1 MGNSGV
7 RRVALA
13 SSAGNAVELYD
24 FLLYGTASALVF
36 DKLFFPTFDPRVG
49 TLLAFA
55 TFGAGFLARPLGG
68 VVIGH
73 FGDRVGRRSM
83 LVLTLTATG
92 LCTALIGLLP
102 TYDSIG
108 IAAPVLLVL
117 LRVVQGFFLGGEQGG
132 ATLMAVEHAPP
143 GRTAWYGSWTFL
155 GSPLGLLLA
164 NGALAAS
171 TAVSGDAFLSWGWR
185 LPFLFSL
192 VLVGVGLYVRLSVEE
207 SPLFRAAREEA
218 GTLRLPVVHVL
229 RRSWRRVLLGAGVNL
244 GFNMFI
250 FVLATFVV
258 SYGTKQLG
266 MPRSTLL
273 NAGLAGAVAQAVAI
287 LVFARLSD
295 RVGRL
300 PVMLGGAVFLGV
312 FALPLFWL
320 LETRSPALVVA
331 AVVIGFA
338 GSAAVF
344 GPMPAYYAEL
354 FGTRVRYSGVSL
366 SYQLGS
372 VLGGGLSPLIA
383 AWLLELTP
391 TRASWPV
398 SLYLVAGAVV
408 TALCLVALG
417 ETVFDGPTPS
427 GGSAAGKSAAH
438 GAGCAD
444 PKA

>member
-1 MGNSGV
+1 MGTTGV

-24 FLLYGTASALVF
+24 FLLYGTATALVF
-36 DKLFFPTFDPRVG
+36 DKLFFPSFDPRIA

-73 FGDRVGRRSM
+73 FGDRIGRRSM

-92 LCTALIGLLP
+92 VCTALIGLLP
-102 TYDSIG
+102 TYGSIG
-108 IAAPVLLVL
+108 IAAPILLVV

-155 GSPLGLLLA
+155 GSPVGLLLA
-164 NGALAAS
+164 NGAMALATSISA
-171 TAVSGDAFLSWGWR
+171 DAFLDWGWR

-207 SPLFRAAREEA
+207 SPEFRSVQRE
-218 GTLRLPVVHVL
+218 TLRVPVVEVL
-229 RRSWRRVLLGAGVNL
+229 RRSWRKVLLGAGVNL

-250 FVLATFVV
+250 FVIATFVV
-258 SYGTKQLG
+258 SYGTRQLQI
-266 MPRSTLL
+266 PRSVLL
-273 NAGLAGAVAQAVAI
+273 NASLVGAAAQAVA
-287 LVFARLSD
+287 LLGFARLSD

-300 PVMLGGAVFLGV
+300 PVMLGGAAFLGV

-320 LETRSPALVVA
+320 LETRSPTLVLVALVL
-331 AVVIGFA
+331 GFA
-338 GSAAVF
+338 GSAALF

-366 SYQLGS
+366 SYQLGA
-372 VLGGGLSPLIA
+372 VLGGGLSPLVA
-383 AWLLELTP
+383 TWLLGVTP
-391 TRASWPV
+391 THDSWPV
-398 SLYLVAGAVV
+398 SLYLIAGALVS
-408 TALCLVALG
+408 ALCLLAIG
-417 ETVFDGPTPS
+417 ETL
-427 GGSAAGKSAAH
+427 
-438 GAGCAD
+438 
-444 PKA
+444 KAKR

>member
-1 MGNSGV
+1 MASEV

-36 DKLFFPTFDPRVG
+36 DKLFFPSFDPRIG

-92 LCTALIGLLP
+92 LCTAAIGLLP
-102 TYDSIG
+102 TYSSIG
-108 IAAPVLLVL
+108 LAAPLLLVL

-132 ATLMAVEHAPP
+132 ATLMAVEHAPV
-143 GRTAWYGSWTFL
+143 GRTGWYGSWTFL
-155 GSPLGLLLA
+155 GSPIGLLLA
-164 NGALAAS
+164 NGAMAAS

-185 LPFLFSL
+185 VPFLFSL

-207 SPLFRAAREEA
+207 SPVFREARETVGA
-218 GTLRLPVVHVL
+218 VRLPVAVVL
-229 RRSWRRVLLGAGVNL
+229 RQSWRQVLLGAGVNL

-250 FVLATFVV
+250 FVVATFAV
-258 SYGTKQLG
+258 SYGTRQLG
-266 MPRSTLL
+266 MPRGTLL
-273 NAGLAGAVAQAVAI
+273 TAGLIGAFAQAVAI

-300 PVMLGGAVFLGV
+300 PVMLGGAAFLGV
-312 FALPLFWL
+312 FAFPLFWL
-320 LETRSPALVVA
+320 LETRSPGLVVLA
-331 AVVIGFA
+331 MVVAFS

-366 SYQLGS
+366 SYQLGA
-372 VLGGGLSPLIA
+372 VLGGGLSPVVA
-383 AWLLELTP
+383 TWLLGLTP
-391 TRASWPV
+391 THASWPISV
-398 SLYLVAGAVV
+398 YLIAGAVISSLSLL
-408 TALCLVALG
+408 AIG
-417 ETVFDGPTPS
+417 ETLRHPT
-427 GGSAAGKSAAH
+427 KS
-438 GAGCAD
+438 
-444 PKA
+444 PT

>member
-1 MGNSGV
+1 MGTTGV

-24 FLLYGTASALVF
+24 FLLYGTATALVF
-36 DKLFFPTFDPRVG
+36 DKLFFPSFDPRIA

-73 FGDRVGRRSM
+73 FGDRIGRRSM

-92 LCTALIGLLP
+92 VCTALIGLLP
-102 TYDSIG
+102 TYSSIG
-108 IAAPVLLVL
+108 IAAPILLVS
-117 LRVVQGFFLGGEQGG
+117 LRIVQGFFLGGEQGG

-155 GSPLGLLLA
+155 GSPVGLVLA
-164 NGALAAS
+164 NGAMALA
-171 TAVSGDAFLSWGWR
+171 TAVSGDAFLEWGWR

-207 SPLFRAAREEA
+207 SPEFRAVRSEDRARV
-218 GTLRLPVVHVL
+218 PVVEVVRH
-229 RRSWRRVLLGAGVNL
+229 SWRKLLLGAGVNL

-250 FVLATFVV
+250 FVIAAFVL
-258 SYGTKQLG
+258 SYGTRELG
-266 MPRSTLL
+266 MPKSLLL
-273 NAGLAGAVAQAVAI
+273 NATLVGAAAQAVAL

-300 PVMLGGAVFLGV
+300 PVMLGGAAFLGL

-320 LETRSPALVVA
+320 LEMRSPVPVFLAL
-331 AVVIGFA
+331 ILGFA
-338 GSAAVF
+338 GSAALF

-366 SYQLGS
+366 SYQLGA
-372 VLGGGLSPLIA
+372 VLGGGLSPLVA
-383 AWLLELTP
+383 QWLLGVTP
-391 TRASWPV
+391 THDSWPV
-398 SLYLVAGAVV
+398 SLYLIAGAMVS
-408 TALCLVALG
+408 ALCLLAIG
-417 ETVFDGPTPS
+417 ETLRTAERVR
-427 GGSAAGKSAAH
+427 A
-438 GAGCAD
+438 
-444 PKA
+444 

>member
-1 MGNSGV
+1 MASEV

-36 DKLFFPTFDPRVG
+36 DKLFFPSFDPRIG

-83 LVLTLTATG
+83 LVLTLTVTG
-92 LCTALIGLLP
+92 LCTAAIGLLP
-102 TYDSIG
+102 TYSSIG
-108 IAAPVLLVL
+108 LAAPLLLVL

-143 GRTAWYGSWTFL
+143 GRTGWYGSWTFL
-155 GSPLGLLLA
+155 GSPIGLLLA
-164 NGALAAS
+164 NGAMAAS

-185 LPFLFSL
+185 VPFLLSL

-207 SPLFRAAREEA
+207 SPVFREVRETA
-218 GTLRLPVVHVL
+218 GAVRLPVAVVL
-229 RRSWRRVLLGAGVNL
+229 RQSWRKVLLGAGVNL

-250 FVLATFVV
+250 FVVATFAV
-258 SYGTKQLG
+258 SYGTRQLG
-266 MPRSTLL
+266 MARGTLL
-273 NAGLAGAVAQAVAI
+273 SAGLIGAFAQAVAI

-300 PVMLGGAVFLGV
+300 PVMLGGAAFLGV
-312 FALPLFWL
+312 FAFPLFWL
-320 LETRSPALVVA
+320 LETRSPGLVVLA
-331 AVVIGFA
+331 MVVAFA

-366 SYQLGS
+366 SYQLGA
-372 VLGGGLSPLIA
+372 VLGGGLSP
-383 AWLLELTP
+383 
-391 TRASWPV
+391 V
-398 SLYLVAGAVV
+398 VA
-408 TALCLVALG
+408 T
-417 ETVFDGPTPS
+417 
-427 GGSAAGKSAAH
+427 
-438 GAGCAD
+438 GCWA
-444 PKA
+444 

>member
-7 RRVALA
+7 RRVAFA

-36 DKLFFPTFDPRVG
+36 DKLFFPNFDPRIG

-73 FGDRVGRRSM
+73 FGDRIGRRAM
-83 LVLTLTATG
+83 LVLTLTMTG

-102 TYDSIG
+102 TYGSIG
-108 IAAPVLLVL
+108 IAAPVLLVA

-155 GSPLGLLLA
+155 GSPFGLVLA
-164 NGALAAS
+164 NSAMAAS

-207 SPLFRAAREEA
+207 SPEFRRVRAERGA
-218 GTLRLPVVHVL
+218 LRLPVVDVV
-229 RRSWRRVLLGAGVNL
+229 RRSWGRVLLGAGVNL

-258 SYGTKQLG
+258 SYGTKELG
-266 MPRSTLL
+266 LPRSVLL
-273 NAGLAGAVAQAVAI
+273 NAGLLGAGAQAVAI
-287 LVFARLSD
+287 LAFARLSD
-295 RVGRL
+295 RIGRL
-300 PVMLGGAVFLGV
+300 PVMTGGAVFLGV
-312 FALPLFWL
+312 FAFPLFWM
-320 LETRSPALVVA
+320 LETRSTVLVVVA
-331 AVVIGFA
+331 LLIGFA

-366 SYQLGS
+366 SYQLGA

-383 AWLLELTP
+383 ASLLTATP
-391 TRASWPV
+391 THDSWPV
-398 SLYLVAGAVV
+398 SLYLVAGAAVS
-408 TALCLVALG
+408 TACLLAIG
-417 ETVFDGPTPS
+417 ETLRRAPADAT
-427 GGSAAGKSAAH
+427 AAR
-438 GAGCAD
+438 
-444 PKA
+444 

>member
-1 MGNSGV
+1 MANRTSGV

-24 FLLYGTASALVF
+24 FLLYGTATALVF
-36 DKLFFPTFDPRVG
+36 DKLFFPTFDPRIG

-73 FGDRVGRRSM
+73 FGDRIGRRSM

-92 LCTALIGLLP
+92 LCTALIGVLP

-108 IAAPVLLVL
+108 IAAPILLVL
-117 LRVVQGFFLGGEQGG
+117 LRIVQGFFLGGEQGG

-143 GRTAWYGSWTFL
+143 GRTGWYGSWTFL

-164 NGALAAS
+164 NGAMAAS

-207 SPLFRAAREEA
+207 SPEFRAVRAER
-218 GTLRLPVVHVL
+218 GTARLPVAEVL
-229 RRSWRRVLLGAGVNL
+229 RRSWGKVLLGAGVNL

-258 SYGTKQLG
+258 SYGTRQLG
-266 MPRSTLL
+266 MPRSELL
-273 NAGLAGAVAQAVAI
+273 NAGLVGAAAQAVAI

-295 RVGRL
+295 RIGRL
-300 PVMLGGAVFLGV
+300 PVMLGGAAFLGL
-312 FALPLFWL
+312 FAFPLFWL
-320 LETRSPALVVA
+320 LETRSPALVLV
-331 AVVIGFA
+331 AVVVGFA

-366 SYQLGS
+366 SYQLGA

-383 AWLLELTP
+383 VWLLGLTS
-391 TRASWPV
+391 TQESWPV
-398 SLYLVAGAVV
+398 AVYLVFGALVSAV
-408 TALCLVALG
+408 SLVAIG
-417 ETVFDGPTPS
+417 ETLRSPRTPE
-427 GGSAAGKSAAH
+427 
-438 GAGCAD
+438 GAEASR
-444 PKA
+444 

>member
-1 MGNSGV
+1 MGNTGV

-24 FLLYGTASALVF
+24 FLLYGTATALVF
-36 DKLFFPTFDPRVG
+36 DKLFFPSFDPRIA

-73 FGDRVGRRSM
+73 FGDRIGRRSM

-92 LCTALIGLLP
+92 VCTALIGLLP
-102 TYDSIG
+102 TYNSIG
-108 IAAPVLLVL
+108 IAAPILLVT
-117 LRVVQGFFLGGEQGG
+117 LRVIQGFFLGGEQGG

-155 GSPLGLLLA
+155 GSPVGLLLA
-164 NGALAAS
+164 NGAMALA
-171 TAVSGDAFLSWGWR
+171 TAVSGDAFLDWGWR
-185 LPFLFSL
+185 IPFLFSL

-207 SPLFRAAREEA
+207 SPEFRSVQQERV
-218 GTLRLPVVHVL
+218 RMPVVEVV

-258 SYGTKQLG
+258 SYGTRQLQI
-266 MPRSTLL
+266 PRSVLL
-273 NAGLAGAVAQAVAI
+273 NASLVGAAAQAVA
-287 LVFARLSD
+287 LLGFARLSD

-300 PVMLGGAVFLGV
+300 PVMLGGAGFLGV

-320 LETRSPALVVA
+320 LETRSPTLVLVALVL
-331 AVVIGFA
+331 GFA
-338 GSAAVF
+338 GSAALF

-366 SYQLGS
+366 SYQLGA
-372 VLGGGLSPLIA
+372 VLGGGLSPLVA
-383 AWLLELTP
+383 TWLLGVTP
-391 TRASWPV
+391 TRDSWPV
-398 SLYLVAGAVV
+398 SLYLIAGALVS
-408 TALCLVALG
+408 ALCLLAIG
-417 ETVFDGPTPS
+417 ETLK
-427 GGSAAGKSAAH
+427 KSR
-438 GAGCAD
+438 
-444 PKA
+444 

>member
-1 MGNSGV
+1 MASGV

-36 DKLFFPTFDPRVG
+36 DELFFPSFDPRVG

-73 FGDRVGRRSM
+73 FGDRVGRRAM

-92 LCTALIGLLP
+92 VCTALIGLLP
-102 TYDSIG
+102 GYSSIG
-108 IAAPVLLVL
+108 IAAPLLLVL
-117 LRVVQGFFLGGEQGG
+117 LRVLQGFFLGGEQGG

-143 GRTAWYGSWTFL
+143 GRAAWYGSWTFL

-164 NGALAAS
+164 NGAVAAS
-171 TAVSGDAFLSWGWR
+171 AAVSGDAFRDWGWR

-192 VLVGVGLYVRLSVEE
+192 VLVGVGLYLRLSVEE
-207 SPLFRAAREEA
+207 SPVFREARDRA
-218 GTLRLPVVHVL
+218 GAVRLPIAAVL
-229 RRSWRRVLLGAGVNL
+229 RDSWRRVLLGAGVNL

-250 FVLATFVV
+250 FVVVTFAV
-258 SYGTKQLG
+258 SYGTRQLG
-266 MPRSTLL
+266 VPRGTLL
-273 NAGLAGAVAQAVAI
+273 AAGLVGSGAQAAAI
-287 LVFARLSD
+287 LVSARLAD

-300 PVMLGGAVFLGV
+300 PVMLGGAAFLGLWA
-312 FALPLFWL
+312 FPLFWL
-320 LETRSPALVVA
+320 LETRSTALVVLS
-331 AVVIGFA
+331 VVVAMA

-366 SYQLGS
+366 SYQLGA
-372 VLGGGLSPLIA
+372 VLGGGLSPFVA
-383 AWLLELTP
+383 AWLLGT
-391 TRASWPV
+391 TADRASWPI

-408 TALCLVALG
+408 SALCLLAIG
-417 ETVFDGPTPS
+417 ETRRRGTGGP
-427 GGSAAGKSAAH
+427 AAGAA
-438 GAGCAD
+438 
-444 PKA
+444 PR